1 MHMDGQLRAS
11 HLILCVN
18 PVYSIGQTF
27 SQALLVDNPL
37 LSYIDVW
44 HAKFLPSSLTTGE
57 VRDLGSR
64 YTTTEDHAPVRD
76 ESAGRVSQNRKVH
89 VPIEEPEA
97 PAQPTQPKTIEVG
110 LEVEMVTR

>member
-1 MHMDGQLRAS
+1 MDGQLRVS

-37 LSYIDVW
+37 LSYIDVR
-44 HAKFLPSSLTTGE
+44 HAKFLPSSLTTSE

-64 YTTTEDHAPVRD
+64 YTTAEDHAPVRD
-76 ESAGRVSQNRKVH
+76 ESAECVSQNRKVH
-89 VPIEEPEA
+89 VPIEELEA
-97 PAQPTQPKTIEVG
+97 PAQPAQPKTIKVG
-110 LEVEMVTR
+110 LDTEMVTR